1 MLLVQKGTEKR
12 ITAVYK
18 YGHVTRVLLA
28 DIHYIRYIPYSH
40 PNCCFCSPASL
51 FEYRLTA
58 RQWLPVPRFHC
69 TRTVLAASFNKLRLT
84 SPNFRLET
92 PRSRF
97 LGLALETRIVCPV
110 DYSAVALMPG
120 FNTRVGSIDSFG
132 ATWNY
137 CRPSWRR
144 LVRARA

>member
-1 MLLVQKGTEKR
+1 MKEHERSDVASPER
-12 ITAVYK
+12 DREEN
-18 YGHVTRVLLA
+18 YGGLQIRHVTRVLLA
-28 DIHYIRYIPYSH
+28 TVHYIRYYRTGSAGSAVTPIAAGIAAPLH
-40 PNCCFCSPASL
+40 L

-110 DYSAVALMPG
+110 DYSAVALMLA
-120 FNTRVGSIDSFG
+120 SIPELDQ
-132 ATWNY
+132 
-137 CRPSWRR
+137 
-144 LVRARA
+144 